1 MKFDHRPRNRPPWWP
16 ADEAWPP
23 GGPTHWRRWRNVRG
37 RFFWRAGCL
46 LALMFVIACGGF
58 TLFASLIANLFG
70 AIDFTH
76 DGLVNFRPF
85 GVIALIIGIIIFLL
99 IGRAFRRTVSP
110 IGDVMEAAE
119 RVAQGDYSTHVKEH
133 GPSEVRALVRS
144 FNTMTERLQL
154 NEEQRR
160 NLLADVTHELRTP
173 LTVIQGNLEGM
184 LDGIYPAD
192 QVHLESTLEETRVLA
207 RIIDDLRTL
216 SLAASGALKLEREA
230 TDIGELVQDVVASFQ
245 SLADSAS
252 VRLLADVQPNVP
264 LLDLDPT
271 RIREVLSN
279 LIVNALHH
287 TSHGGQIQVRCFTE
301 NGDRV
306 AVAVGDTGTGIAPE
320 DLPRIFDRFYK
331 GSDSR
336 GTGLGLA
343 IAKSLVTAHGG
354 EISARSELGQ
364 GTTITFT
371 LPRQPVVPA

>member
-1 MKFDHRPRNRPPWWP
+1 
-16 ADEAWPP
+16 
-23 GGPTHWRRWRNVRG
+23 
-37 RFFWRAGCL
+37 
-46 LALMFVIACGGF
+46 
-58 TLFASLIANLFG
+58 
-70 AIDFTH
+70 
-76 DGLVNFRPF
+76 
-85 GVIALIIGIIIFLL
+85 
-99 IGRAFRRTVSP
+99 
-110 IGDVMEAAE
+110 
-119 RVAQGDYSTHVKEH
+119 
-133 GPSEVRALVRS
+133 
-144 FNTMTERLQL
+144 MTERLQL

-245 SLADSAS
+245 SLADSAG
-252 VRLLADVQPNVP
+252 VRLLVDVQPDVP
-264 LLDLDPT
+264 PLDLDPT

-287 TSHGGQIQVRCFTE
+287 TLRSGQIQVRCFVE
-301 NGDRV
+301 NSDRV
-306 AVAVGDTGTGIAPE
+306 VVAVGDTGKGIAPE
-320 DLPRIFDRFYK
+320 ELPRIFDRFYK

-371 LPRQPVVPA
+371 LPTKNVVQ